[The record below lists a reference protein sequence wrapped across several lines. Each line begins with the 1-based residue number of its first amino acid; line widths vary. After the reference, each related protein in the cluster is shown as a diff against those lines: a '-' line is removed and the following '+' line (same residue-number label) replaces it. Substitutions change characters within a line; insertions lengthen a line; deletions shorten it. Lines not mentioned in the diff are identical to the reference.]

1 MTTFEER
8 RDQFEKKYLHE
19 EELLFKAKARR
30 NKLFGLAIANRIG
43 KAGEDA
49 EIYARSVVVAALT
62 PAGDDGIL
70 QKVSSDLEAAGKSV
84 PEQELRQILSTL
96 MVRATDE
103 IKNQ

>member
-30 NKLFGLAIANRIG
+30 NKLFGLAIAERIG
-43 KAGEDA
+43 KDGEEADN
-49 EIYARSVVVAALT
+49 YAKSVVVAALT

-70 QKVSSDLEAAGKSV
+70 HKVAADLETAGKAMT
-84 PEQELRQILSTL
+84 EQELRQILSTL
-96 MVRATDE
+96 LIRATEE
-103 IKNQ
+103 IKNR

>member
-30 NKLFGLAIANRIG
+30 NKLFGLAIAEKIG
-43 KAGEDA
+43 KNGEEADN
-49 EIYARSVVVAALT
+49 YAKSVVIAALT

-70 QKVSSDLEAAGKSV
+70 QKVAIDLETAGM
-84 PEQELRQILSTL
+84 PMAEQELRHLLSSL
-96 MVRATDE
+96 LIRATEE
-103 IKNQ
+103 IRNR